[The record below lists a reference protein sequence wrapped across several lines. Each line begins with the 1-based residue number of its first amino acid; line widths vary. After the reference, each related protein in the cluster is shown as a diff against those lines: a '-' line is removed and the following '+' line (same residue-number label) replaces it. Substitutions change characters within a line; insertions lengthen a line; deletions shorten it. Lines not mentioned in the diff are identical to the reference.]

1 MNDTNHSTNNTAS
14 ASPALI
20 KDQTA
25 IPNQKSENKEYSN
38 NVQELYD
45 ILGANTVLIPIPL
58 GQKGPKIADWTKLE
72 YAHTQNAFYQK
83 SLLTG
88 NIGVLLGA
96 ASNNLCSIDCDTDE
110 VLKGFISLNP
120 DAANTLITKGKRGGN
135 VWFRFAA
142 DSYPPRTLRV
152 ADVGEF
158 RSNGGQ
164 TVICGQH
171 PEGMAYKLI
180 QRHKVIN
187 INFKCLKWPKAFL
200 DNDNFLKN
208 IQQYSPLYTSAGSQA
223 ESKTIPQSISLSISH
238 KKQDKLQK
246 LAAIA
251 LNETKI
257 SSFMKDKPE
266 LLKKHYQRYIAD
278 NFVAVEGSRNA
289 AIVHLAPI
297 LASAVHGEVALML
310 LMAFYVINKDLFND
324 SAEIHEQ
331 ESIRALENCEK
342 RFSETLTDYNKQF
355 YVTLNE
361 FEKSTFRILFDL
373 ARASDGKPF
382 PLSANELAERLG
394 LPSCNQGGRILKKF
408 EKLEIIKINKKGA
421 QHTKANG
428 RGLASTYQWDL
439 DHPNIKSEIAA

>member
-1 MNDTNHSTNNTAS
+1 MNFAKNMAE
-14 ASPALI
+14 
-20 KDQTA
+20 
-25 IPNQKSENKEYSN
+25 NQAAVQNQESENKEINN

-45 ILGANTVLIPIPL
+45 ILGANTVLIPITL
-58 GQKGPKIADWTKLE
+58 GHKGPKIADWTKLE
-72 YAHTQNAFYQK
+72 YGHTQNEYYQK
-83 SLLTG
+83 RLLTG
-88 NIGVLLGA
+88 NIGVVLGE
-96 ASNNLCSIDCDTDE
+96 ASNNLCSIDCDKDE
-110 VLKGFISLNP
+110 VLQEFLTLNP
-120 DAANTLITKGKRGGN
+120 DAANTLVTKGKRGGN
-135 VWFRFAA
+135 VWFRFTANT
-142 DSYPPRTLRV
+142 YPQRTLRV

-171 PEGMAYKLI
+171 PDGIAYKLI

-238 KKQDKLQK
+238 KKQEKLQK
-246 LAAIA
+246 LTAIA

-266 LLKKHYQRYIAD
+266 VLKKHYQRYIVD

-297 LASAVHGEVALML
+297 LTSAVHEEVALKL
-310 LMAFYVINKDLFND
+310 LMAFYEINKDLFND
-324 SAEIHEQ
+324 SAEVHEQ

-342 RFSETLTDYNKQF
+342 RFSETLNDYNKQF
-355 YVTLNE
+355 YAALNE

-421 QHTKANG
+421 QHSKSNG
-428 RGLASTYQWDL
+428 RGLASTYEWDL
-439 DHPNIKSEIAA
+439 DHPNIKLEEAA

>member
-1 MNDTNHSTNNTAS
+1 MNSVKNLAENKTAV
-14 ASPALI
+14 
-20 KDQTA
+20 Q
-25 IPNQKSENKEYSN
+25 NQKSQNKEINN

-45 ILGANTVLIPIPL
+45 FLGANTVLLPIPL
-58 GQKGPKIADWTKLE
+58 GHKGPKIADWTKLE

-110 VLKGFISLNP
+110 VLKGFINLNP

-152 ADVGEF
+152 PDVGEF

-171 PEGMAYKLI
+171 PDGMAYKLV
-180 QRHKVIN
+180 QRQMVIN
-187 INFKCLKWPKAFL
+187 INFKCLKWPKEFL
-200 DNDNFLKN
+200 DNENFLKN
-208 IQQYSPLYTSAGSQA
+208 IQQYSPLYMTAGSQA

-238 KKQDKLQK
+238 KKQEKLQK
-246 LAAIA
+246 LAAVT

-266 LLKKHYQRYIAD
+266 VLKKHYQRYIAD
-278 NFVAVEGSRNA
+278 NFVAVQGSRNA

-297 LASAVHGEVALML
+297 LTMAVHEEVALKL
-310 LMAFYVINKDLFND
+310 LMAFYEINKDLFND
-324 SAEIHEQ
+324 SAETHEQ
-331 ESIRALENCEK
+331 EAERALENSRK
-342 RFSETLTDYNKQF
+342 RFHENLTDYNKQF
-355 YVTLNE
+355 YAALNE
-361 FEKSTFRILFDL
+361 FEKSAFRILFDL

-394 LPSCNQGGRILKKF
+394 LPSSNQGGRILKKF
-408 EKLEIIKINKKGA
+408 EKLEIIKMNKKGK
-421 QHTKANG
+421 QHTKEKG
-428 RGLASTYQWDL
+428 KGSASTYNWDL
-439 DHPNIKSEIAA
+439 EHPNIKSEVAA

>member
-1 MNDTNHSTNNTAS
+1 MNYVKNTAEN
-14 ASPALI
+14 
-20 KDQTA
+20 QTA
-25 IPNQKSENKEYSN
+25 VQNQESQNKEINN

-45 ILGANTVLIPIPL
+45 LLGAETVLLPIKLREKAPNI
-58 GQKGPKIADWTKLE
+58 KEWTKLE
-72 YAHTQNAFYQK
+72 FGETQNIYYQK
-83 SLLTG
+83 RLLTG
-88 NIGVLLGA
+88 NIGVALGE

-110 VLKGFISLNP
+110 VLEGFLSLNP
-120 DAANTLITKGKRGGN
+120 DAANTLISKGKRGEN

-152 ADVGEF
+152 PDVGEF

-164 TVICGQH
+164 TVIRGQH
-171 PEGMAYKLI
+171 PYGMAYKLI

-238 KKQDKLQK
+238 KKQEKLQK

-251 LNETKI
+251 VNETKI

-297 LASAVHGEVALML
+297 LASAVHEEVALKL

-342 RFSETLTDYNKQF
+342 RFFEGLTDYNKQF

-408 EKLEIIKINKKGA
+408 EKLEVIKINKKGA

-439 DHPNIKSEIAA
+439 DHPNIKSEEAA

>member
-1 MNDTNHSTNNTAS
+1 MNNTNHTTNNTES
-14 ASPALI
+14 TPPVII
-20 KDQTA
+20 KNQTA
-25 IPNQKSENKEYSN
+25 VQNQESQNKGINN

-45 ILGANTVLIPIPL
+45 FLGANTVLLPIPL
-58 GQKGPKIADWTKLE
+58 GHKGPKIADWTKLE

-83 SLLTG
+83 RLLTG

-120 DAANTLITKGKRGGN
+120 DAANTLVTKGKRGGN

-142 DSYPPRTLRV
+142 DTYPQRTLRV

-180 QRHKVIN
+180 QRHKVID

-238 KKQDKLQK
+238 KKQEKLQK

-266 LLKKHYQRYIAD
+266 VLKKHYQRYIAD

-297 LASAVHGEVALML
+297 LASAVHEEVALKL

-361 FEKSTFRILFDL
+361 FEKSSFRILFDL

-428 RGLASTYQWDL
+428 RGLASTYIWDL
-439 DHPNIKSEIAA
+439 EHPNINSEVAA

>member
-1 MNDTNHSTNNTAS
+1 MNYVKNMAEN
-14 ASPALI
+14 
-20 KDQTA
+20 KTA
-25 IPNQKSENKEYSN
+25 IQTQESQNKEINN
-38 NVQELYD
+38 NVEELYD
-45 ILGANTVLIPIPL
+45 FLGANTVLLPIPL
-58 GQKGPKIADWTKLE
+58 GHKGPKIADWTKLE
-72 YAHTQNAFYQK
+72 YAHTQNDFYQK
-83 SLLTG
+83 RLLTG

-152 ADVGEF
+152 PDVGEF

-171 PEGMAYKLI
+171 PDGIAYKLI

-187 INFKCLKWPKAFL
+187 INFKCLKWPKEFL
-200 DNDNFLKN
+200 DNENFLKN
-208 IQQYSPLYTSAGSQA
+208 IQQYSPLYMTAGSQA

-238 KKQDKLQK
+238 KKQEKLQK
-246 LAAIA
+246 LAAVA

-278 NFVAVEGSRNA
+278 NFVAVQGSRNA

-297 LASAVHGEVALML
+297 LTMAVHEEVALKL
-310 LMAFYVINKDLFND
+310 LMAFYEINKDIFND
-324 SAEIHEQ
+324 SAETHEQ
-331 ESIRALENCEK
+331 EAERALENSRK
-342 RFSETLTDYNKQF
+342 RFHENLTDYNKQF
-355 YVTLNE
+355 YAALNE
-361 FEKSTFRILFDL
+361 FEKSAFRILFDL

-428 RGLASTYQWDL
+428 RGLASTYIWDL
-439 DHPNIKSEIAA
+439 EHPNIKSEVAA

>member
-1 MNDTNHSTNNTAS
+1 MNYVKNTAEN
-14 ASPALI
+14 
-20 KDQTA
+20 QTA
-25 IPNQKSENKEYSN
+25 IQNQESQNKEINN

-45 ILGANTVLIPIPL
+45 LLGAETVLLPIKLREKAPNI
-58 GQKGPKIADWTKLE
+58 KEWTKLE
-72 YAHTQNAFYQK
+72 FGETQNAHFQK
-83 SLLTG
+83 RLLTG
-88 NIGVLLGA
+88 NIGVVLGE
-96 ASNNLCSIDCDTDE
+96 ASNNLCSIDCDKDE
-110 VLKGFISLNP
+110 VLQEFLTLNP

-142 DSYPPRTLRV
+142 DTYPQRTLKV
-152 ADVGEF
+152 PDIGEF

-171 PEGMAYKLI
+171 PDGMAYKLI
-180 QRHKVIN
+180 QQRKVIN
-187 INFKCLKWPKAFL
+187 INFKCLKWPKEFL
-200 DNDNFLKN
+200 DNENFLKN
-208 IQQYSPLYTSAGSQA
+208 IQQYSPLYTSTGSQA

-238 KKQDKLQK
+238 KKGEKLKK

-297 LASAVHGEVALML
+297 LVSAVHEEVALKL
-310 LMAFYVINKDLFND
+310 LMAFYEINKDIFND
-324 SAEIHEQ
+324 SAETHEQ
-331 ESIRALENCEK
+331 EAERALENSRK
-342 RFSETLTDYNKQF
+342 RFHETLTDYNKQF
-355 YVTLNE
+355 YAALNE
-361 FEKSTFRILFDL
+361 FEKSAFRILFDL

-428 RGLASTYQWDL
+428 RGLASTYEWDL
-439 DHPNIKSEIAA
+439 DHPNIKSEEAA